1 MLLAL
6 KLACIIFISIFPV
19 VGCVGNELTSDFK
32 IKPAPSSKSPLIPIN
47 TEIPT
52 QTFHILSS
60 MRLERAFPNLTF
72 QHLTNLTQPDD
83 GLSNIFVAE
92 QAGRLIVFSDDDEV
106 SESNVFLDIRDR
118 VSTKG
123 TEEGLLGFTFDP
135 GFKGNGYFYVYY
147 SAESPRRS
155 VLSRFSIERGNR
167 LRANSQSERILM
179 EILQPFGNHNG
190 GQIAFGPDGY
200 LYIGSGDGGGRGDP
214 MANSQNKGTLLGAI
228 LRIEI
233 NNGPGNVSYFVPDD
247 NPYVGVSG
255 ARREIWAHGLRN
267 PWRFSFDRV
276 TGILWVGDVGQNDWE
291 EVNIVKKGLNYGW
304 NRLEGSYCFSSRT
317 NCESSRF
324 EPPVL
329 EYDHSDG
336 CSITG
341 GIVYRGTETP
351 SLTGAYIYGDYCSG
365 KIWGLRYDG
374 ESITDH
380 ALLVD
385 SDLRV
390 SSFGEDLIGNLYVL
404 SHTKGIYRLKQS
416 D

>member
-1 MLLAL
+1 MQLAL
-6 KLACIIFISIFPV
+6 KFACLICIFIFPV
-19 VGCVGNELTSDFK
+19 GGCVRNELTLDFQ
-32 IKPAPSSKSPLIPIN
+32 IESTPSSTPPLVSIDA
-47 TEIPT
+47 EIPS
-52 QTFHILSS
+52 QTSHPLSP
-60 MRLERAFPNLTF
+60 MGLERAFPNLTF

-83 GLSNIFVAE
+83 GLSNIFVTE
-92 QAGRLIVFSDDDEV
+92 QAGRVMVFSDDHEV
-106 SESNVFLDIRDR
+106 SEGHVFLDIRER

-135 GFKGNGYFYVYY
+135 GFNNNGYFYVYY
-147 SAESPRRS
+147 SAETPRRS
-155 VLSRFSIERGNR
+155 VLSRFSRELGNPR
-167 LRANSQSERILM
+167 MANSQSERILM

-190 GQIAFGPDGY
+190 GQIAFGQDGY
-200 LYIGSGDGGGRGDP
+200 LYIGLGDGGGRGDP
-214 MANSQNKGTLLGAI
+214 MANSQNIGTLLGAI
-228 LRIEI
+228 LRIEV
-233 NNGPGNVSYFVPDD
+233 NNGPDNVPYFVPDD

-255 ARREIWAHGLRN
+255 ARREIWAHGVRN

-276 TGILWVGDVGQNDWE
+276 TGMLWVGDVGQNDWE

-304 NRLEGSYCFSSRT
+304 NILEGNYCFLSRT
-317 NCESSRF
+317 NCDSTGF
-324 EPPVL
+324 EPPIL
-329 EYDHSDG
+329 EYNHSDG

-341 GIVYRGTETP
+341 GIVYRGTEIP

-365 KIWGLRYDG
+365 KIWGLRYAV

-390 SSFGEDLIGNLYVL
+390 SSFGEDLIGNVYVL
-404 SHTKGIYRLKQS
+404 SRTKGIYRLKES